1 MISETN
7 AVESVSYKKLD
18 DAEDDN
24 QLKKDVNS
32 QSTADID
39 AAKSNLDTGATTKQ
53 EAAKES
59 SNLKAAEKFTSSS
72 TSIQSLL

>member
-1 MISETN
+1 VISETN

-39 AAKSNLDTGATTKQ
+39 AAKVTWIPERL
-53 EAAKES
+53 
-59 SNLKAAEKFTSSS
+59 
-72 TSIQSLL
+72 QSKKPPKKVQI